1 MCTATRPLQEALRR
15 HFIYQKLEIAYAIN
29 KPFPFFEGLRDSS
42 FITERMYKESLEAC
56 GNLVPLSRVIY
67 HILTK
72 LEKTFDLSLLMT
84 LFSQINLQ
92 EYPNLKAILE
102 SFRSVGA
109 SYGECSRAMPTSTAA
124 PADPGEGS
132 SHQALLP
139 LLQPPP
145 PPSPQPCAPR
155 VGEPG
160 ESTQQSKETL
170 AKPPSPAGSV
180 VALPGFI
187 QEVTSDNL
195 IFKINDDDDS
205 TEWLILPPG
214 SMQASNKPTLQMKDK
229 EDSQEMPHTPSPPG
243 PVIRDDS
250 PKPNAPKESQEAP
263 STHPNKKGKK
273 RKRNVWLTP
282 KRRHPGKK
290 LSRGAASPA
299 PGIQETLQE
308 VDQVTQM
315 KDNSTCNLN
324 VMTRVQEARAE
335 CAQMPDPEDSTDNGN
350 KSSLGKS
357 PEERQKRRKKSNCS
371 SSKNRQ
377 KQRLPRGAASPAP
390 GIQKK
395 LQELDQ
401 VTQRRVNSTCNLNV
415 MTRVQE
421 ARAECAQM
429 SDPEEKSEDETMD
442 FHSPI
447 LPVTCG
453 EAKGI
458 LFKEKMKKGASEKC
472 IQNEKG
478 VWFTP
483 KEFEIEGKRAKS
495 KNWKRSV
502 HCRGKTLQHL
512 LEKKLLL
519 CPPRINPRKE
529 PEILDE
535 CEVCC
540 GPGWLL
546 CCATCSRSF
555 HRDCHIPPVEAE
567 AERAPW
573 SCTFCRMKDSS
584 GSHQCP
590 QELESLE
597 RQMQPEEQLIC
608 EFLLLKAYCHPQ
620 SSFFTETPQNIQDY
634 GEPFKEAMWLDLIKE
649 RLIRKVYTVTW
660 FVRDMRLIFR
670 NHKAFYKA
678 SDFGQVGLDL
688 EAEFER
694 DLKDMLLVHEANEK
708 SFLAPP

>member
-214 SMQASNKPTLQMKDK
+214 SMQAASNKPTLQMKDK

-335 CAQMPDPEDSTDNGN
+335 CAQMP
-350 KSSLGKS
+350 
-357 PEERQKRRKKSNCS
+357 
-371 SSKNRQ
+371 
-377 KQRLPRGAASPAP
+377 
-390 GIQKK
+390 
-395 LQELDQ
+395 
-401 VTQRRVNSTCNLNV
+401 
-415 MTRVQE
+415 
-421 ARAECAQM
+421 
-429 SDPEEKSEDETMD
+429 DPEEKSEDETMD

>member
-214 SMQASNKPTLQMKDK
+214 SMQAASNKPTLQMKDK

-263 STHPNKKGKK
+263 STHPNKK
-273 RKRNVWLTP
+273 
-282 KRRHPGKK
+282 
-290 LSRGAASPA
+290 
-299 PGIQETLQE
+299 
-308 VDQVTQM
+308 
-315 KDNSTCNLN
+315 
-324 VMTRVQEARAE
+324 
-335 CAQMPDPEDSTDNGN
+335 DSTDNGN